1 MSPPAPPPPLPG
13 VPKESWYKNR
23 LQQYTH
29 RASMPLPIYE
39 TFNEGAQHASQ
50 FRSRVWVDGVCFT
63 SPNTFSNRKASEQ
76 DAAKHALIGLREK
89 VKNEGSSRILANAT
103 FCKSIINEYAVKM
116 NIDLPSYLTNESK
129 ELSVPV
135 FGSSL
140 NFGGVTYVGP
150 AGRNR
155 KEAEQFAARS
165 AILSILESESDTTMS
180 EIVRSKFRFYDA
192 KTVNNSTVVQLDTTP
207 NQVPAKDLSSDNAP
221 PPEGNSL
228 ENIDATSLIN
238 KRKSCNDDS
247 SSVNEGNMPAGGI
260 PLDEDVGLNKRQ
272 KVNSGTIPDGV
283 NPNPL
288 EHVNHSSEGNGET
301 LLIAETGNLP
311 AGEIPLEHVNHSSE
325 DNDETLLIAE
335 TGNVPAGGIPLEH
348 VNPLSEDNDETLLIV
363 ETGNMTAGEIPLEH
377 VDHSSENNDETL
389 LIVETGIVPAGGIP
403 LEDVNHSSENN
414 GETLLIVETGNVPAG
429 GTPLEHVNPSSENND
444 ETLLIAETGNV
455 PAVGIPLEHV
465 NHSSEGK
472 GETLLNV
479 ETGNVPAGG
488 IPLEHVNHSSEGNGE
503 TLLIAETGNVPAGG
517 IPLEHVNL
525 SSENNGENL
534 PIIKTEEVNAN
545 ANLQH
550 SILAPFASS
559 DVMHPES
566 STEPSGTLASSPVIA
581 PSPSE
586 QPISVKQC
594 HDSSDHST
602 GVLFSG

>member
-1 MSPPAPPPPLPG
+1 MSPPASPPPLPG

-39 TFNEGAQHASQ
+39 TFNEGAQHASK

-140 NFGGVTYVGP
+140 NLGGVTYVGA

-192 KTVNNSTVVQLDTTP
+192 KTVNNSAVVQLDTTP
-207 NQVPAKDLSSDNAP
+207 NEVQAKDPSSDNAP
-221 PPEGNSL
+221 PPEVNSL

-238 KRKSCNDDS
+238 KRKACNDDS

-272 KVNSGTIPDGV
+272 KVNSGTIPNVV

-301 LLIAETGNLP
+301 LLIAETGNVP
-311 AGEIPLEHVNHSSE
+311 AGEIPLEHVIHSSE
-325 DNDETLLIAE
+325 SNDETLLIVETGNVPAGGIPLEHVDHSSENKDETLLIAE

-348 VNPLSEDNDETLLIV
+348 V
-363 ETGNMTAGEIPLEH
+363 
-377 VDHSSENNDETL
+377 DHSSENNDK
-389 LIVETGIVPAGGIP
+389 
-403 LEDVNHSSENN
+403 
-414 GETLLIVETGNVPAG
+414 TLLIVETGNVPAG
-429 GTPLEHVNPSSENND
+429 GIQLEHVNHSSEGNG
-444 ETLLIAETGNV
+444 ETLVNVETGNL
-455 PAVGIPLEHV
+455 PAGGIPLEHV
-465 NHSSEGK
+465 NHSSENN
-472 GETLLNV
+472 GETLMIV

-488 IPLEHVNHSSEGNGE
+488 IPLEHVNHSSEDNGE
-503 TLLIAETGNVPAGG
+503 TVLVVETGNVPAGGIPLEHVNHSSENNGDTLLIAETGNVPAGG
-517 IPLEHVNL
+517 IPSEHVNH

-534 PIIKTEEVNAN
+534 PIIKTEVNAN

-550 SILAPFASS
+550 SILAPFASHE
-559 DVMHPES
+559 VMHPES

-586 QPISVKQC
+586 QPISAKQC
-594 HDSSDHST
+594 RDSSDQST
-602 GVLFSG
+602 GFIFSG